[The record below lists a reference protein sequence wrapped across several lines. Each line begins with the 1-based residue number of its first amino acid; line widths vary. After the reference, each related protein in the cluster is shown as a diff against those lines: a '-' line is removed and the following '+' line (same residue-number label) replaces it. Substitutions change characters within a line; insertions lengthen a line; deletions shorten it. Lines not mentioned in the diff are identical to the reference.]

1 MAGFETDSLIKQYLK
16 KDDTGAN
23 SPSVSVGKSIADD
36 DLIKRYMKAKP
47 EKEGSA
53 PTGFNS
59 VTGKATYGEVGKA
72 STDVGPKTEL
82 EKAVKGIGSDVVNI
96 PVNAGKAALSS
107 LYQAGTEAGTGL
119 GEALSGKPASGI
131 GKIGMAPFTAIG
143 ALTSDPVSSV
153 VGDVTG
159 SQDAANR
166 AGVVAGIG
174 LPVAPA
180 ARIIKNL
187 PVISNNKAFK
197 DLVQMIEPQNAGEV
211 AAAMRAD
218 PRLTPADLSPSV
230 QSATQKLFT
239 IEGDKPK
246 NYINNIVNQRA
257 SGANSAVNTAMD
269 ASLGSRVDPVA
280 KLDEL
285 KTNIV
290 NAGKQAIE
298 PALAKTKPVDIT
310 PIVKHIDDTLKPGVN
325 AIISNPESM
334 LPYPKVKETL
344 QNWRDFITNDKVNLT
359 DPNEL
364 HKLQSAIR
372 RQAEGLIKSSDG
384 EQRSIGYALYGLRN
398 EFINAIGK
406 AGPQTVDKAGNAI
419 SEYRAGLSKFRD
431 ENDVADAFRHGHD
444 AIIKNGRAL
453 EDNPEFF
460 KQWVKEATP
469 EELEAAKQ
477 GANIAIRT
485 AMNAYRAPVTN
496 TTSKAQQM
504 AQVDFNRQRIES
516 LFGKEQA
523 DKIFTRLENER
534 KIAETNNNLIRGSQ
548 TAMRSAADSRVALP
562 TKTDVRNNVLGLGAA
577 EGVNMLTSGMPGVG
591 TALYTAAKIGAFAKD
606 KIATAL
612 AKEKNAQLAKLALPT
627 EGPDREALIRGLEA
641 VAAEHSRPRLSVMNK
656 ARLAAR
662 SAGLP
667 VSP

>member
-1 MAGFETDSLIKQYLK
+1 VGIIDDYLSGSSAEDAPTLKSNGSVINQYMSSSEPKKAGE
-16 KDDTGAN
+16 
-23 SPSVSVGKSIADD
+23 
-36 DLIKRYMKAKP
+36 
-47 EKEGSA
+47 A
-53 PTGFNS
+53 PTGYNAA
-59 VTGKATYGEVGKA
+59 TGQTSYEKPSEVATGSHTPSLSEVPIK
-72 STDVGPKTEL
+72 
-82 EKAVKGIGSDVVNI
+82 
-96 PVNAGKAALSS
+96 AGKAVGSG
-107 LYQAGTEAGTGL
+107 LYQAGAEAGQGL
-119 GEALSGKPASGI
+119 REALSGKPASGI

-153 VGDVTG
+153 VGDITG
-159 SQDAANR
+159 NQDIANR
-166 AGVVAGIG
+166 AGALVGL
-174 LPVAPA
+174 LPVAPSTRA
-180 ARIIKNL
+180 VKNL
-187 PVISNNKAFK
+187 PIVTNKKAFNN
-197 DLVQMIEPQNAGEV
+197 LVEMIEPQNAGDV
-211 AAAMRAD
+211 ARAMRAD
-218 PRLTPADLSPSV
+218 PRLTPADLSPAV

-239 IEGDKPK
+239 VEGDKPK
-246 NYINNIVNQRA
+246 NYINSIVNQRA
-257 SGANSAVNTAMD
+257 SGANSAVNAAMD

-280 KLDEL
+280 KLNEL

-310 PIVKHIDDTLKPGVN
+310 PVVKHIDNVLKPGVN
-325 AIISNPESM
+325 EIISNPENM
-334 LPYPKVKETL
+334 LPYTRVQQTL
-344 QNWRDFITNDKVNLT
+344 SKWRDFITNDSVNLT
-359 DPNEL
+359 NPNAL
-364 HKLQSAIR
+364 HKLQSGIR
-372 RQAEGLIKSSDG
+372 RQAEGLLKSSDP
-384 EQRSIGYALYGLRN
+384 EARATGYALYGLRN

-406 AGPQTVDKAGNAI
+406 AGPQTVDKAGNAV
-419 SEYRAGLSKFRD
+419 SEYRAGLSKYRD

-469 EELEAAKQ
+469 EEIEAAKQ

-534 KIAETNNNLIRGSQ
+534 KIAETNNNLIHGSQ
-548 TAMRSAADSRVALP
+548 TAMRMQADSRVALP
-562 TKTDVRNNVLGLGAA
+562 TKKDLASTFIPPALLETASAFTTGVPGLAASSYIGAKLVGAGLGK
-577 EGVNMLTSGMPGVG
+577 V
-591 TALYTAAKIGAFAKD
+591 
-606 KIATAL
+606 ATAL

-627 EGPDREALIRGLEA
+627 EGPSREALIQQLEA
-641 VAAEHSRPRLSVMNK
+641 VAAEHARPRLSVMNK
-656 ARLAAR
+656 GRLAAR
-662 SAGLP
+662 SVGLP

>member
-1 MAGFETDSLIKQYLK
+1 MAAFETDDLIKQYLK
-16 KDDTGAN
+16 KDDTSSS
-23 SPSVSVGKSIADD
+23 SPVSVGKSITDD
-36 DLIKRYMKAKP
+36 DLIKRYMKSKP
-47 EKEGSA
+47 EKEGTA
-53 PTGFNS
+53 PTGYNS
-59 VTGKATYGEVGKA
+59 ATGKATYTPVGEA
-72 STDVGPKTEL
+72 SKGSHTSSPITDTALNAAG
-82 EKAVKGIGSDVVNI
+82 AV
-96 PVNAGKAALSS
+96 
-107 LYQAGTEAGTGL
+107 GTGL
-119 GEALSGKPASGI
+119 KNAVNELGGGLSEALSGKPASGI
-131 GKIGMAPFTAIG
+131 GRMGMAPFTAIG
-143 ALTSDPVSSV
+143 ALTADPVSSV
-153 VGDVTG
+153 VSDVTG
-159 SQDAANR
+159 NKDIGAR
-166 AGVVAGIG
+166 AGLVAGLG

-180 ARIIKNL
+180 IRAIKNL
-187 PVISNNKAFK
+187 PVVTDNKAFK
-197 DLVQMIEPQNAGEV
+197 DLVQMIEPKNAGEV

-239 IEGDKPK
+239 VEGDKPK
-246 NYINNIVNQRA
+246 NYIRSTVEQRA
-257 SGANSAVNTAMD
+257 SGANSAVNAAMD

-298 PALAKTKPVDIT
+298 PALAKTKPVDVT
-310 PIVKHIDDTLKPGVN
+310 PIVKHIDNVLKPGVMQ
-325 AIISNPESM
+325 IIENPENM
-334 LPYPKVKETL
+334 LPYPRVQQTL
-344 QNWRDFITNDKVNLT
+344 SKWRDFITNDSVNLT

-364 HKLQSAIR
+364 HRLQSSIR
-372 RQAEGLIKSSDG
+372 RQADSLIKTPDAEAKATG
-384 EQRSIGYALYGLRN
+384 LALYSLRN

-406 AGPQTVDKAGNAI
+406 AGPQTVDKAGKPI
-419 SEYRAGLSKFRD
+419 SEYRAGLSRYRD

-444 AIIKNGRAL
+444 AIIKNGKAL

-460 KQWVKEATP
+460 KQWVANATP
-469 EELEAAKQ
+469 EEKEAAKQ

-504 AQVDFNRQRIES
+504 AQVEFNRQRIES

-534 KIAETNNNLIRGSQ
+534 KIAETNNNLIHGSQ
-548 TAMRSAADSRVALP
+548 SAMRLAADSRVALP
-562 TKTDVRNNVLGLGAA
+562 TKTDVRNNVLGIGAA
-577 EGVNMLTSGMPGVG
+577 EGVNMLTSGMPGIG
-591 TALYTAAKIGAFAKD
+591 TALYTAAKVGAFAKD

-641 VAAEHSRPRLSVMNK
+641 VAAEHSRPRLSIMNK
-656 ARLAAR
+656 GRLAAR
-662 SAGLP
+662 SIGLP